1 MARAMKCDRCGKFYA
16 YYDGNIE
23 FKNSELSNGVILINR
38 DLDNGYWER
47 KSYDLCIDC
56 MRKLEKF
63 IKNDADMVWAIQS
76 EEVRL

>member
-1 MARAMKCDRCGKFYA
+1 MAKARKCDRCGKFYA

-56 MRKLEKF
+56 MKKLEIF
-63 IKNDADMVWAIQS
+63 IKN
-76 EEVRL
+76 EEVKL

>member
-38 DLDNGYWER
+38 DLDNRYWER

-56 MRKLEKF
+56 MRKLELF
-63 IKNDADMVWAIQS
+63 LKN
-76 EEVRL
+76 EEVKL

>member
-1 MARAMKCDRCGKFYA
+1 MARAMKRDRCGKFYA

-38 DLDNGYWER
+38 DLDNRYWER
-47 KSYDLCIDC
+47 KSYDLCVDC

-63 IKNDADMVWAIQS
+63 IKN
-76 EEVRL
+76 EEVKL